1 MQSLHPISS
10 STQETTQLPVQQ
22 PSQPPMQQSTQSSI
36 QDVVALQRTQREQ
49 SAILTYLQ
57 NKGFKKTENVF
68 TQECDQRNQLISSA
82 LSTDLMSDA
91 EILSLHMNY
100 SLPLSKD
107 ERTQKMISKSYSDF
121 REWVFESMEMYKGE
135 LFSLLYPIFVH
146 CYIELVSRNYIEAK
160 SFFDRFKQDF
170 EESHPDEIRH
180 LQGVITSEQCKKDEL
195 VQLYEKNQHVVH
207 LSEISLDVLRY
218 FLSKEK
224 SLFFI
229 SGIINSRIKIQ
240 CYPSTRLG
248 DRILYTPIGI
258 PPDAIVNRIAYYWGL
273 FAEQLPK
280 NSKSATEE
288 DKKKMNDVE
297 NIEGPAK
304 KLKTE
309 IAEREI
315 SKPQSSIKFPKLSPQ
330 MESELIADEM
340 NRMPLSSKAL
350 PSICFYTFFN
360 AHQMMNNVELS
371 NDGSTIVGCFQDSTV
386 RLWDVKKVD
395 SQRVTGAGDIHSLNA
410 STCFLGHSG
419 PVYAASL
426 TNSNNPLLLLT
437 ASEDRTVRLWD
448 CSETKSSLVCYRG
461 HNYPVWDVSFS
472 SLSFFF
478 ATASHDRTARLW
490 ATDRIY
496 PVRIFVGH
504 LFDVNCVRFHPNCNA
519 IATGSND
526 RSVRLW
532 DINSG
537 RTGESFIV
545 LSKAYFN
552 LCNSIVQ

>member
-1 MQSLHPISS
+1 
-10 STQETTQLPVQQ
+10 
-22 PSQPPMQQSTQSSI
+22 
-36 QDVVALQRTQREQ
+36 
-49 SAILTYLQ
+49 
-57 NKGFKKTENVF
+57 
-68 TQECDQRNQLISSA
+68 
-82 LSTDLMSDA
+82 
-91 EILSLHMNY
+91 
-100 SLPLSKD
+100 
-107 ERTQKMISKSYSDF
+107 
-121 REWVFESMEMYKGE
+121 
-135 LFSLLYPIFVH
+135 
-146 CYIELVSRNYIEAK
+146 
-160 SFFDRFKQDF
+160 
-170 EESHPDEIRH
+170 
-180 LQGVITSEQCKKDEL
+180 
-195 VQLYEKNQHVVH
+195 
-207 LSEISLDVLRY
+207 
-218 FLSKEK
+218 
-224 SLFFI
+224 
-229 SGIINSRIKIQ
+229 
-240 CYPSTRLG
+240 
-248 DRILYTPIGI
+248 
-258 PPDAIVNRIAYYWGL
+258 
-273 FAEQLPK
+273 
-280 NSKSATEE
+280 
-288 DKKKMNDVE
+288 
-297 NIEGPAK
+297 
-304 KLKTE
+304 
-309 IAEREI
+309 
-315 SKPQSSIKFPKLSPQ
+315 
-330 MESELIADEM
+330 
-340 NRMPLSSKAL
+340 LSSKAL

-504 LFDVNCVRFHPNCNA
+504 LFEVNCVRFHPNCNA

-537 RTGESFIV
+537 RTVRIFSGHYGAINCLALSPDGKTIAAAGEDHSILVWDLATSKRIATFEGHTKSIWSLDFSQESSILASGSADETVKLWNCSPQSGSVVLEDQEMDIDNASERKKVRPLGSFSTKQTSV
-545 LSKAYFN
+545 FKVKFTRRNLLLATGPFN
-552 LCNSIVQ
+552 PLIESEPKY